1 MSEKKTWDDLIVNA
15 ETEFGKN
22 SNLANFWRKTKEKA
36 IKNGNKSLREIY
48 MERPIQIGRKY
59 K

>member
-1 MSEKKTWDDLIVNA
+1 MSEKKTWDVLIKNA
-15 ETEFGKN
+15 ETKYGKN
-22 SNLANFWRKTKEKA
+22 SNLAKFWREAKEKA
-36 IKNGNKSLREIY
+36 IKYGNKSLREIY